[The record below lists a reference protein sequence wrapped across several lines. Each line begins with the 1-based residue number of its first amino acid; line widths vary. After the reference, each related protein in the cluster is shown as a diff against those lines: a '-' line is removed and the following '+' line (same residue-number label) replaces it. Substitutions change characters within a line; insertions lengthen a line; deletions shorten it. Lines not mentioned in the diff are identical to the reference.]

1 MAKRIGWLPNDYDV
15 DEMDNYHWT
24 MNDAE
29 QFSLEKPRVPE
40 EAFVRMNDFKNIEN
54 ELDNDDD
61 NENDNN
67 NDNRNGHGHQ
77 EKFKER
83 TKNRFNDNR
92 NHRNHHQINDLNN
105 RNQHRDKLHRDQ
117 EHRGQEHRGQEH
129 RGHQDYYD
137 HNPEDVEPKP
147 GITYEDEPDYHQDY
161 YEMNK
166 NKPLKSVQNYFDNK
180 MNGQSNGQLNN
191 HRNGQEN
198 AQFNSKM
205 NNQINNQINNERN
218 FQRNFNSQM
227 KGPLNVERNGQFNG
241 YQNAKFNNQKNKN
254 NYINANNNYI
264 TVKPSPFNQKNVNH
278 NDFNTEL
285 RMNEE
290 MIKKPKL
297 INSKPRSHTGQPTEI
312 KSVNRQGY
320 IRFDQPFNAI
330 PSSSMSSP
338 NSITPTPSVY
348 QLIKDYRND
357 LLPDYVLRDQI
368 GSADNQLERDK
379 IISKYFTDKNVDH
392 NHNEKTEVKKIENE
406 IGKKYIKV
414 NPDKILMEIDGQK
427 RDHIKDNDKVNRL
440 NDKINEFYDMAI
452 GQNNKFIDK
461 AFGRSNNKATEKVNG
476 HNDKAYENNEKDNKH
491 KDKVKM
497 NNDNEYKELSNDKA
511 FGSNNYGIK
520 DQRDKEFSPN
530 NDAHDKANDMV
541 SNDYNELKNSYDY
554 NVEIKKDQNKDD
566 HSNGQKNLNSN
577 ANDFRQK
584 AVYKYMNTDAIV
596 KHAKQGS
603 SPQSFSSSSSSP
615 SIESPN
621 LTTTTTK
628 RPIIKLVRSS
638 TKKPETTTKSVKKIV
653 INDFGYHYSDG
664 SSSSS
669 LSSTTTT
676 TRKPHIKII
685 RKLKKLKNYE
695 PPIKMDVNITDV
707 HHQDFHHHDGRYN
720 DANSDGVSLPT
731 PLPNDKPRVKKIKIK
746 QRENSFGD
754 KMLSKKSGEKYVS
767 FPSIPAPVQPTAPSE
782 MTPPSSGHSSVFDQS
797 GQAVAYEKAKKCNE
811 NLCTGNCRCG
821 SALVPSG
828 HNPKKIPQVVLLTF
842 DDSVNDLNWEIYKEL
857 FDEKPKRLNP
867 NGCPISATFYV
878 SHEWTDYGQV
888 QSLYANGHE
897 IASHSIT

>member
-24 MNDAE
+24 MDDAE

-40 EAFVRMNDFKNIEN
+40 EAYVRMNDFKNIQN
-54 ELDNDDD
+54 ELDDDNDD
-61 NENDNN
+61 NENGNN

-77 EKFKER
+77 GKFKGR
-83 TKNRFNDNR
+83 TKNKFNH
-92 NHRNHHQINDLNN
+92 NHNHHNHQQINDLNN
-105 RNQHRDKLHRDQ
+105 RNHRDQLHRDQ
-117 EHRGQEHRGQEH
+117 DHRGQDHPS
-129 RGHQDYYD
+129 HQDYHD

-147 GITYEDEPDYHQDY
+147 GIIYEDEPDYHQDY

-180 MNGQSNGQLNN
+180 MNEQSNSQLNN

-198 AQFNSKM
+198 GQFNSKM
-205 NNQINNQINNERN
+205 NNQMNN
-218 FQRNFNSQM
+218 QRNFNGQM
-227 KGPLNVERNGQFNG
+227 KGPLNVERNEQFNG
-241 YQNAKFNNQKNKN
+241 DQNVKFNNQKNKN
-254 NYINANNNYI
+254 DYINANNNNYI

-278 NDFNTEL
+278 NDFNIEL

-290 MIKKPKL
+290 MIKKPRL
-297 INSKPRSHTGQPTEI
+297 INSKPRSQTGQPTEI
-312 KSVNRQGY
+312 KSVNRHGY
-320 IRFDQPFNAI
+320 IRLDQQFNAV

-368 GSADNQLERDK
+368 GSGDNQLERDK
-379 IISKYFTDKNVDH
+379 IISKYFTDKNTDY
-392 NHNEKTEVKKIENE
+392 NHNEKSEIKKIENE

-414 NPDKILMEIDGQK
+414 DPDKIRMEIDGQK
-427 RDHIKDNDKVNRL
+427 RAHVKDSDKVDDKVNDEVNRR
-440 NDKINEFYDMAI
+440 NDKTNEFYDMAN

-461 AFGRSNNKATEKVNG
+461 AFGRSNNKAIEKVNG
-476 HNDKAYENNEKDNKH
+476 HNDKAYEYNEKDNKH
-491 KDKVKM
+491 KDKVKVH
-497 NNDNEYKELSNDKA
+497 NDNKYKELSNDKA
-511 FGSNNYGIK
+511 FGPNNYGIK
-520 DQRDKEFSPN
+520 DQKDKEFSPN
-530 NDAHDKANDMV
+530 NNAHDKVNDMV
-541 SNDYNELKNSYDY
+541 INDYNDLKNSYDY
-554 NVEIKKDQNKDD
+554 NAEIKKDQNKGD
-566 HSNGQKNLNSN
+566 HSNGQKNLNSD

-603 SPQSFSSSSSSP
+603 SPQSSSSSP

-621 LTTTTTK
+621 LTTTTTTTTR

-638 TKKPETTTKSVKKIV
+638 TKKPETTKSAKKIV

-669 LSSTTTT
+669 SSSTTT

-685 RKLKKLKNYE
+685 RKLKKLKTYE
-695 PPIKMDVNITDV
+695 PPIKMDVNITDI
-707 HHQDFHHHDGRYN
+707 HHQEFHHHDGRYD
-720 DANSDGVSLPT
+720 DATSDGVSLPT
-731 PLPNDKPRVKKIKIK
+731 PLPLPNDKPRVKKIKIK
-746 QRENSFGD
+746 HREGSFGD

-767 FPSIPAPVQPTAPSE
+767 FPSIPAPVQPTTPSE
-782 MTPPSSGHSSVFDQS
+782 MTPPSSRHSSVFDQS
-797 GQAVAYEKAKKCNE
+797 DQAVAYEKAKKCNE

-821 SALVPSG
+821 SASVPGG
-828 HNPKKIPQVVLLTF
+828 HNPKKIPQVVLLTYRF
-842 DDSVNDLNWEIYKEL
+842 
-857 FDEKPKRLNP
+857 
-867 NGCPISATFYV
+867 
-878 SHEWTDYGQV
+878 
-888 QSLYANGHE
+888 
-897 IASHSIT
+897 ITS